1 MVKADLV
8 IRVNAGPYGSVRTGR
23 AEHRQNR
30 NAPRTPVAS
39 PHRQPYVPARRSG
52 HTAAM
57 AVIILC
63 IALVLDGLVAVVRWG
78 GLAVEPPPTPG
89 PDGAGPTDPP
99 PVSLVVRRYLWYLAV
114 ALLSG
119 AGAGLLAAGA
129 GGRLV
134 MRLLAVTA
142 GADAQGQV
150 TEADQIVG
158 RISVDGTL
166 GFIVFT
172 GLFFG
177 LATGGLYLLIHRWLP
192 AGRAGGLAYGALLL
206 VLAGTRLEPL
216 RPGNP
221 DFDLVGPG
229 WVAVAAFTAL
239 VVFHGMLLAALA
251 GRLSRAVPL
260 LALTPRAIIAHV
272 PLLLLA
278 LGSVALVA
286 AIVGIAVVSASQ
298 VPAVAGVWRDRR
310 LVTAGRVILS
320 LVALAALPSFASA
333 VIDILGRP

>member
-1 MVKADLV
+1 MWVIVGCIVLV
-8 IRVNAGPYGSVRTGR
+8 VV
-23 AEHRQNR
+23 
-30 NAPRTPVAS
+30 
-39 PHRQPYVPARRSG
+39 
-52 HTAAM
+52 
-57 AVIILC
+57 
-63 IALVLDGLVAVVRWG
+63 GLLAIVRWG
-78 GLAVEPPPTPG
+78 GLAVQPPPAPADDDTVP
-89 PDGAGPTDPP
+89 AARP
-99 PVSLVVRRYLWYLAV
+99 PVSLVVRRYLWYLTLAISAGV
-114 ALLSG
+114 G
-119 AGAGLLAAGA
+119 AGILAAGA
-129 GGRLV
+129 GGRLA

-142 GADAQGQV
+142 GPTAQGRI
-150 TEADQIVG
+150 TEADQVVG
-158 RISVDGTL
+158 RISAEGTL

-177 LATGGLYLLIHRWLP
+177 AASGAAYLLLRRWLP
-192 AGRAGGLAYGALLL
+192 GGRTGGVAFGALLL

-229 WVAVAAFTAL
+229 WVSVAAFAAL
-239 VVFHGMLLAALA
+239 VLFHGMLLAALA

-286 AIVGIAVVSASQ
+286 AIVGVAVVSASQ

-320 LVALAALPSFASA
+320 LVALAALPSFARA
-333 VIDILGRP
+333 ITDILGRR

>member
-1 MVKADLV
+1 MWVIVGCIVLV
-8 IRVNAGPYGSVRTGR
+8 VV
-23 AEHRQNR
+23 
-30 NAPRTPVAS
+30 
-39 PHRQPYVPARRSG
+39 
-52 HTAAM
+52 
-57 AVIILC
+57 
-63 IALVLDGLVAVVRWG
+63 GLLAIVRWG
-78 GLAVEPPPTPG
+78 GLAVQPPAAPADDDTVPA
-89 PDGAGPTDPP
+89 DRP
-99 PVSLVVRRYLWYLAV
+99 PVSLVVRRYLWYMTLAISAGV
-114 ALLSG
+114 G
-119 AGAGLLAAGA
+119 AGILAAGA
-129 GGRLV
+129 GGRLA

-142 GADAQGQV
+142 GPTAQGRI
-150 TEADQIVG
+150 TEADQVVG
-158 RISVDGTL
+158 RISAEGTL

-177 LATGGLYLLIHRWLP
+177 ATSGAAYLLLRRWLP
-192 AGRAGGLAYGALLL
+192 GGRTGGVVFGALLL

-229 WVAVAAFTAL
+229 WVSVAAFAAL
-239 VVFHGMLLAALA
+239 VLFHGMLLAALA

-320 LVALAALPSFASA
+320 LVALAALPSFARAIS
-333 VIDILGRP
+333 DILGRP

>member
-1 MVKADLV
+1 MWVIVGCIVLV
-8 IRVNAGPYGSVRTGR
+8 VV
-23 AEHRQNR
+23 
-30 NAPRTPVAS
+30 
-39 PHRQPYVPARRSG
+39 
-52 HTAAM
+52 
-57 AVIILC
+57 
-63 IALVLDGLVAVVRWG
+63 GLLAIVRWG
-78 GLAVEPPPTPG
+78 GLAVQPPPAPADDDTVP
-89 PDGAGPTDPP
+89 AARP
-99 PVSLVVRRYLWYLAV
+99 PVSLVVRRYLWYLTLAISAGV
-114 ALLSG
+114 G
-119 AGAGLLAAGA
+119 AGILAAGA
-129 GGRLV
+129 GGRLA

-142 GADAQGQV
+142 GPTAQGRI
-150 TEADQIVG
+150 TEADQVVG
-158 RISVDGTL
+158 RISAEGTL

-177 LATGGLYLLIHRWLP
+177 AASGAAYLLLRRWLP
-192 AGRAGGLAYGALLL
+192 GGRTGGVAFGALLL
-206 VLAGTRLEPL
+206 ILAGTRLEPL

-229 WVAVAAFTAL
+229 WVSVAAFAAL
-239 VVFHGMLLAALA
+239 VLFHGMLLAALA

-286 AIVGIAVVSASQ
+286 AIIGVAVVSASQ

-320 LVALAALPSFASA
+320 LVALAALPSFARA
-333 VIDILGRP
+333 ITDILGRP

>member
-1 MVKADLV
+1 MWVIVGCIVLV
-8 IRVNAGPYGSVRTGR
+8 VV
-23 AEHRQNR
+23 
-30 NAPRTPVAS
+30 
-39 PHRQPYVPARRSG
+39 
-52 HTAAM
+52 
-57 AVIILC
+57 
-63 IALVLDGLVAVVRWG
+63 GLLAIVRWG
-78 GLAVEPPPTPG
+78 GLAVQPPPAPADDDTVPA
-89 PDGAGPTDPP
+89 DRP
-99 PVSLVVRRYLWYLAV
+99 PVSLVVRRYLWYLTLAISAGV
-114 ALLSG
+114 G
-119 AGAGLLAAGA
+119 AGILAAGA
-129 GGRLV
+129 GGRLA

-142 GADAQGQV
+142 GPTAQGRI
-150 TEADQIVG
+150 TEADQVVG
-158 RISVDGTL
+158 RISAEGTL

-177 LATGGLYLLIHRWLP
+177 AASGAAYLLLRRWLP
-192 AGRAGGLAYGALLL
+192 GGRTGGVAFGALLL

-229 WVAVAAFTAL
+229 WVSVAAFATL
-239 VVFHGMLLAALA
+239 VLFHGMLLAALA

-260 LALTPRAIIAHV
+260 LALTPRAVIAHV

-286 AIVGIAVVSASQ
+286 AIVGVAVVAASQ

-320 LVALAALPSFASA
+320 LVALAALPSFARA
-333 VIDILGRP
+333 ITDILGRP

>member
-1 MVKADLV
+1 MWVIVGCIVLV
-8 IRVNAGPYGSVRTGR
+8 VV
-23 AEHRQNR
+23 
-30 NAPRTPVAS
+30 
-39 PHRQPYVPARRSG
+39 
-52 HTAAM
+52 
-57 AVIILC
+57 
-63 IALVLDGLVAVVRWG
+63 GLLAIVRWG
-78 GLAVEPPPTPG
+78 GLAVQPPPAPADDDTVP
-89 PDGAGPTDPP
+89 AARP
-99 PVSLVVRRYLWYLAV
+99 PVSLVVRRYLWYLTLAISAGV
-114 ALLSG
+114 G
-119 AGAGLLAAGA
+119 AGILAAGA
-129 GGRLV
+129 GGRLA

-142 GADAQGQV
+142 GPTAQGRI
-150 TEADQIVG
+150 TEADQVVG
-158 RISVDGTL
+158 RISAEGTL

-177 LATGGLYLLIHRWLP
+177 AASGAAYLLLRRWLP
-192 AGRAGGLAYGALLL
+192 GGRTGGVVFGALLL

-229 WVAVAAFTAL
+229 WVSVAAFAAL
-239 VVFHGMLLAALA
+239 VLFHGMLLAALA

-286 AIVGIAVVSASQ
+286 AIVGVAVVSASQ

-320 LVALAALPSFASA
+320 LVALAALPSFARA
-333 VIDILGRP
+333 ITDILGRP

>member
-1 MVKADLV
+1 MWVIVGCIVLV
-8 IRVNAGPYGSVRTGR
+8 VV
-23 AEHRQNR
+23 
-30 NAPRTPVAS
+30 
-39 PHRQPYVPARRSG
+39 
-52 HTAAM
+52 
-57 AVIILC
+57 
-63 IALVLDGLVAVVRWG
+63 GLLAIVRWG
-78 GLAVEPPPTPG
+78 GLAVQPPPAPADDDTIP
-89 PDGAGPTDPP
+89 AARP
-99 PVSLVVRRYLWYLAV
+99 PVSLVVRRYLWYLTLAISAGV
-114 ALLSG
+114 G
-119 AGAGLLAAGA
+119 AGILAAGA
-129 GGRLV
+129 GGRLA

-142 GADAQGQV
+142 GPTAQGRI
-150 TEADQIVG
+150 TEADQVVG
-158 RISVDGTL
+158 RISAEGTL

-177 LATGGLYLLIHRWLP
+177 AASGAAYLLLRRWLP
-192 AGRAGGLAYGALLL
+192 GGRTGGVAFGALLL

-229 WVAVAAFTAL
+229 WVSVAAFAAL
-239 VVFHGMLLAALA
+239 VLFHGMLAAALA

-286 AIVGIAVVSASQ
+286 AIVGVAVVLASQ
-298 VPAVAGVWRDRR
+298 VPAVAAAWRDRHS
-310 LVTAGRVILS
+310 VTAGRVVLALVIL
-320 LVALAALPSFASA
+320 VALPSFASA

>member
-1 MVKADLV
+1 MWVIVGCIVLV
-8 IRVNAGPYGSVRTGR
+8 VV
-23 AEHRQNR
+23 
-30 NAPRTPVAS
+30 
-39 PHRQPYVPARRSG
+39 
-52 HTAAM
+52 
-57 AVIILC
+57 
-63 IALVLDGLVAVVRWG
+63 GLLAIVRWG
-78 GLAVEPPPTPG
+78 GLAVQPPPAPADDDTVP
-89 PDGAGPTDPP
+89 AARP
-99 PVSLVVRRYLWYLAV
+99 PVSLVVRRYLWYLTLAISAGV
-114 ALLSG
+114 G
-119 AGAGLLAAGA
+119 AGILAAGA
-129 GGRLV
+129 GGRLA

-142 GADAQGQV
+142 GPTAQGRI
-150 TEADQIVG
+150 TEADQVVG
-158 RISVDGTL
+158 RISAEGTL

-177 LATGGLYLLIHRWLP
+177 AASGAAYLLLRRWLP
-192 AGRAGGLAYGALLL
+192 GGRTGGVAFGALLL
-206 VLAGTRLEPL
+206 ILAGTRLEPL

-229 WVAVAAFTAL
+229 WVSVAAFAAL
-239 VVFHGMLLAALA
+239 VLFHGMLLAALA

-286 AIVGIAVVSASQ
+286 AIVGVAVVSASQ

-320 LVALAALPSFASA
+320 LVALAALPSFARA
-333 VIDILGRP
+333 ITDILGRP

>member
-1 MVKADLV
+1 MWVIVGCIVLV
-8 IRVNAGPYGSVRTGR
+8 VV
-23 AEHRQNR
+23 
-30 NAPRTPVAS
+30 
-39 PHRQPYVPARRSG
+39 
-52 HTAAM
+52 
-57 AVIILC
+57 
-63 IALVLDGLVAVVRWG
+63 GLLAIVRWG
-78 GLAVEPPPTPG
+78 GLAVQPPPAPADDDTIP
-89 PDGAGPTDPP
+89 AARP
-99 PVSLVVRRYLWYLAV
+99 PVSLVVRRYLWYLTLAISAGV
-114 ALLSG
+114 G
-119 AGAGLLAAGA
+119 AGILAAGA
-129 GGRLV
+129 GGWLA

-142 GADAQGQV
+142 GPTAQGRI
-150 TEADQIVG
+150 TEADQVVG
-158 RISVDGTL
+158 RISLDGTL

-177 LATGGLYLLIHRWLP
+177 AASGAAYLLLRRWLP
-192 AGRAGGLAYGALLL
+192 GGRTGGVAFGALLL

-229 WVAVAAFTAL
+229 WVSVAAFAAL
-239 VVFHGMLLAALA
+239 VLFHGMLLAALA

-286 AIVGIAVVSASQ
+286 AIVGVAVVSASQ

-320 LVALAALPSFASA
+320 LVALAALPSFARA
-333 VIDILGRP
+333 ITDILGRP

>member
-1 MVKADLV
+1 MWVIVGCIVLV
-8 IRVNAGPYGSVRTGR
+8 VV
-23 AEHRQNR
+23 
-30 NAPRTPVAS
+30 
-39 PHRQPYVPARRSG
+39 
-52 HTAAM
+52 
-57 AVIILC
+57 
-63 IALVLDGLVAVVRWG
+63 GLLAIVRWG
-78 GLAVEPPPTPG
+78 GLAVQPPPAP
-89 PDGAGPTDPP
+89 PDDDTVPADRP
-99 PVSLVVRRYLWYLAV
+99 PVSLVVRRYLWYLTLAISAGV
-114 ALLSG
+114 G
-119 AGAGLLAAGA
+119 AGILAAGA
-129 GGRLV
+129 GGRLA

-142 GADAQGQV
+142 GPTAQGRI
-150 TEADQIVG
+150 TEADQVVG
-158 RISVDGTL
+158 RISAEGTL

-177 LATGGLYLLIHRWLP
+177 AASGAAYLLLRRWLP
-192 AGRAGGLAYGALLL
+192 GGRTGGVAFGALLL
-206 VLAGTRLEPL
+206 ILAGTRLEPL

-229 WVAVAAFTAL
+229 WVSVAAFAAL
-239 VVFHGMLLAALA
+239 VLFHGMLLAALA

-286 AIVGIAVVSASQ
+286 AIVGVAVVSASQ

-320 LVALAALPSFASA
+320 LVALAALPSFARA
-333 VIDILGRP
+333 ITDILGRP

>member
-1 MVKADLV
+1 MWVIVGCIMLV
-8 IRVNAGPYGSVRTGR
+8 VV
-23 AEHRQNR
+23 
-30 NAPRTPVAS
+30 
-39 PHRQPYVPARRSG
+39 
-52 HTAAM
+52 
-57 AVIILC
+57 
-63 IALVLDGLVAVVRWG
+63 GLLAIVRWG
-78 GLAVEPPPTPG
+78 GLAVQPPAAPADDDTVPA
-89 PDGAGPTDPP
+89 DRP
-99 PVSLVVRRYLWYLAV
+99 PVSLVVRRYLWYMTLAISAGV
-114 ALLSG
+114 G
-119 AGAGLLAAGA
+119 AGILAAGA
-129 GGRLV
+129 GGRLA

-142 GADAQGQV
+142 GPTAQGRI
-150 TEADQIVG
+150 TEADQVVG
-158 RISVDGTL
+158 RISAEGTL

-177 LATGGLYLLIHRWLP
+177 ATSGAAYLLLRRWLP
-192 AGRAGGLAYGALLL
+192 GGRTGGVVFGALLL

-229 WVAVAAFTAL
+229 WVSVAAFAAL
-239 VVFHGMLLAALA
+239 VLFHGMLLAALA

-286 AIVGIAVVSASQ
+286 AIVGVAVVSASQ

-320 LVALAALPSFASA
+320 LVALAALPSFARA
-333 VIDILGRP
+333 ITDILGRP

>member
-1 MVKADLV
+1 MWVIVGCIVLV
-8 IRVNAGPYGSVRTGR
+8 VV
-23 AEHRQNR
+23 
-30 NAPRTPVAS
+30 
-39 PHRQPYVPARRSG
+39 
-52 HTAAM
+52 
-57 AVIILC
+57 
-63 IALVLDGLVAVVRWG
+63 GLLAIVRWG
-78 GLAVEPPPTPG
+78 GLAVQPPPAPADDDTIP
-89 PDGAGPTDPP
+89 AARP
-99 PVSLVVRRYLWYLAV
+99 PVSLVVRRYLWYLTLAISAGV
-114 ALLSG
+114 G
-119 AGAGLLAAGA
+119 AGILAAGA
-129 GGRLV
+129 GGRLA

-142 GADAQGQV
+142 GPTAQGRI
-150 TEADQIVG
+150 TEADQVVG
-158 RISVDGTL
+158 RISAEGTL

-177 LATGGLYLLIHRWLP
+177 AASGAAYLLLRRWLP
-192 AGRAGGLAYGALLL
+192 GGRTGGVAFGALLL

-229 WVAVAAFTAL
+229 WVSVAAFAAL
-239 VVFHGMLLAALA
+239 VLFHGMLLAALA

-320 LVALAALPSFASA
+320 LVALAALPSFARAIS
-333 VIDILGRP
+333 DILGRP

>member
-1 MVKADLV
+1 VIVGCIVLV
-8 IRVNAGPYGSVRTGR
+8 VV
-23 AEHRQNR
+23 
-30 NAPRTPVAS
+30 
-39 PHRQPYVPARRSG
+39 
-52 HTAAM
+52 
-57 AVIILC
+57 
-63 IALVLDGLVAVVRWG
+63 GLLAIVRWG
-78 GLAVEPPPTPG
+78 GLAVQPPAAPADDDTVPA
-89 PDGAGPTDPP
+89 DRP
-99 PVSLVVRRYLWYLAV
+99 PVSLVVRRYLWYMTLAISAGV
-114 ALLSG
+114 G
-119 AGAGLLAAGA
+119 AGILAAGA
-129 GGRLV
+129 GGRLA

-142 GADAQGQV
+142 GPTAQGRI
-150 TEADQIVG
+150 TEADQVVG
-158 RISVDGTL
+158 RISAEGTL

-177 LATGGLYLLIHRWLP
+177 AASGAAYLLLRRWLP
-192 AGRAGGLAYGALLL
+192 GGRTGGVAFGALLL
-206 VLAGTRLEPL
+206 ILAGTRLEPL

-229 WVAVAAFTAL
+229 WVSVAAFAAL
-239 VVFHGMLLAALA
+239 VLFHGMLLAALA

-286 AIVGIAVVSASQ
+286 AIVGVAVVSASQ

-320 LVALAALPSFASA
+320 LVALAALPSFARA
-333 VIDILGRP
+333 ITDILGRP

>member
-1 MVKADLV
+1 MWVIVGCIVLV
-8 IRVNAGPYGSVRTGR
+8 VV
-23 AEHRQNR
+23 
-30 NAPRTPVAS
+30 
-39 PHRQPYVPARRSG
+39 
-52 HTAAM
+52 
-57 AVIILC
+57 
-63 IALVLDGLVAVVRWG
+63 GLLAIVRWG
-78 GLAVEPPPTPG
+78 GLAVQPPPAP
-89 PDGAGPTDPP
+89 PDDDTVPADRP
-99 PVSLVVRRYLWYLAV
+99 PVSLVVRRYLWYLTLAISAGV
-114 ALLSG
+114 G
-119 AGAGLLAAGA
+119 AGILAAGA
-129 GGRLV
+129 GGRLA

-142 GADAQGQV
+142 GPTAQGRI
-150 TEADQIVG
+150 TEADQVVG
-158 RISVDGTL
+158 RISAEGTL

-177 LATGGLYLLIHRWLP
+177 ATSGAAYLLLRRWLP
-192 AGRAGGLAYGALLL
+192 GGRTGGVAFGALLL

-229 WVAVAAFTAL
+229 WVSVAAFAAL
-239 VVFHGMLLAALA
+239 VLFHGMLLAALA

-286 AIVGIAVVSASQ
+286 AIVGVAVVAASQ

-320 LVALAALPSFASA
+320 LVALAALPSFARA
-333 VIDILGRP
+333 ITDILGRP

>member
-1 MVKADLV
+1 MWVIVGCIMLV
-8 IRVNAGPYGSVRTGR
+8 VV
-23 AEHRQNR
+23 
-30 NAPRTPVAS
+30 
-39 PHRQPYVPARRSG
+39 
-52 HTAAM
+52 
-57 AVIILC
+57 
-63 IALVLDGLVAVVRWG
+63 GLLTIVRWG
-78 GLAVEPPPTPG
+78 GLAVQPPAAPADDDTVPA
-89 PDGAGPTDPP
+89 DRP
-99 PVSLVVRRYLWYLAV
+99 PVSLVVRRYLWYLTLAISAGV
-114 ALLSG
+114 G
-119 AGAGLLAAGA
+119 AGILAAGA
-129 GGRLV
+129 GGRLA

-142 GADAQGQV
+142 GPTAQGRI
-150 TEADQIVG
+150 TEADQVVG
-158 RISVDGTL
+158 RISAEGTL

-177 LATGGLYLLIHRWLP
+177 ATSGAAYLLLRRWLP
-192 AGRAGGLAYGALLL
+192 GGRTGGVVFGALLL

-229 WVAVAAFTAL
+229 WVSVAAFAAL
-239 VVFHGMLLAALA
+239 VLFHGMLLAALA

-320 LVALAALPSFASA
+320 LVALAALPSFARAIS
-333 VIDILGRP
+333 DILGRP

>member
-1 MVKADLV
+1 MWVIVGCIVLV
-8 IRVNAGPYGSVRTGR
+8 VV
-23 AEHRQNR
+23 
-30 NAPRTPVAS
+30 
-39 PHRQPYVPARRSG
+39 
-52 HTAAM
+52 
-57 AVIILC
+57 
-63 IALVLDGLVAVVRWG
+63 GLLAIVRWG
-78 GLAVEPPPTPG
+78 GLAVQPPPAPADNDTVP
-89 PDGAGPTDPP
+89 AARP
-99 PVSLVVRRYLWYLAV
+99 PVSLVVRRYLWYLTLAISAGV
-114 ALLSG
+114 G
-119 AGAGLLAAGA
+119 AGILAAGA
-129 GGRLV
+129 GGRLA

-142 GADAQGQV
+142 GPTAQGRI
-150 TEADQIVG
+150 TEADQVVG
-158 RISVDGTL
+158 RISAEGTL

-177 LATGGLYLLIHRWLP
+177 AASGAAYLLLRRWLP
-192 AGRAGGLAYGALLL
+192 GGRTGGVAFGALLL
-206 VLAGTRLEPL
+206 ILAGTRLEPL

-229 WVAVAAFTAL
+229 WVSVAAFAAL
-239 VVFHGMLLAALA
+239 VLFHGMLLAALA

-286 AIVGIAVVSASQ
+286 AIVGVAVVSASQ

-320 LVALAALPSFASA
+320 LVALAALPSFARA
-333 VIDILGRP
+333 ITDILGRP

>member
-1 MVKADLV
+1 MWVIVGCIVLV
-8 IRVNAGPYGSVRTGR
+8 VV
-23 AEHRQNR
+23 
-30 NAPRTPVAS
+30 
-39 PHRQPYVPARRSG
+39 
-52 HTAAM
+52 
-57 AVIILC
+57 
-63 IALVLDGLVAVVRWG
+63 GLLAIVRWG
-78 GLAVEPPPTPG
+78 GLAVQPPPAPADDDTVP
-89 PDGAGPTDPP
+89 AARP
-99 PVSLVVRRYLWYLAV
+99 PVSLVVRRYLWYLTLAISAGV
-114 ALLSG
+114 G
-119 AGAGLLAAGA
+119 AGILAAGA
-129 GGRLV
+129 GGRLA

-142 GADAQGQV
+142 GPTAQGRI
-150 TEADQIVG
+150 TEADQVVG
-158 RISVDGTL
+158 RISAEGTL

-177 LATGGLYLLIHRWLP
+177 ATSGAAYLLLRRWLP
-192 AGRAGGLAYGALLL
+192 GGRTGGVVFGALLL

-229 WVAVAAFTAL
+229 WVSVAAFAAL
-239 VVFHGMLLAALA
+239 VLFHGMLLAALA

-286 AIVGIAVVSASQ
+286 AIVGVAVVSASQ

-320 LVALAALPSFASA
+320 LVALAALPSFARA
-333 VIDILGRP
+333 VTDILGRP

>member
-1 MVKADLV
+1 MLV
-8 IRVNAGPYGSVRTGR
+8 VV
-23 AEHRQNR
+23 
-30 NAPRTPVAS
+30 
-39 PHRQPYVPARRSG
+39 
-52 HTAAM
+52 
-57 AVIILC
+57 
-63 IALVLDGLVAVVRWG
+63 GLLAIVRWG
-78 GLAVEPPPTPG
+78 GLAVQPPTAPADDDTV
-89 PDGAGPTDPP
+89 PAARP
-99 PVSLVVRRYLWYLAV
+99 PVSLVVRRYLWYLTLAISAGV
-114 ALLSG
+114 G
-119 AGAGLLAAGA
+119 AGILAAGA
-129 GGRLV
+129 GGRLA

-142 GADAQGQV
+142 GPTAQGRI
-150 TEADQIVG
+150 TEADQVVG
-158 RISVDGTL
+158 RISAEGTL

-177 LATGGLYLLIHRWLP
+177 AASGAAYLLLRRWLP
-192 AGRAGGLAYGALLL
+192 GGRTGGVAFGALLL

-229 WVAVAAFTAL
+229 WVSVAAFAAL
-239 VVFHGMLLAALA
+239 VLFHGMLLAALA

-286 AIVGIAVVSASQ
+286 AIVGVAVVSASQ

-320 LVALAALPSFASA
+320 LVALAALPSFARA
-333 VIDILGRP
+333 VTDILGRP

>member
-1 MVKADLV
+1 MWVIVGCIVLV
-8 IRVNAGPYGSVRTGR
+8 VV
-23 AEHRQNR
+23 
-30 NAPRTPVAS
+30 
-39 PHRQPYVPARRSG
+39 
-52 HTAAM
+52 
-57 AVIILC
+57 
-63 IALVLDGLVAVVRWG
+63 GLLAIVRWG
-78 GLAVEPPPTPG
+78 GLAVQPPAAPA
-89 PDGAGPTDPP
+89 DGDTVPADRP
-99 PVSLVVRRYLWYLAV
+99 PVSLVVRRYLWYLTLAISAGV
-114 ALLSG
+114 G
-119 AGAGLLAAGA
+119 AGILAAGA
-129 GGRLV
+129 GGRLA

-142 GADAQGQV
+142 GPTAQGRI
-150 TEADQIVG
+150 TEADQVVG
-158 RISVDGTL
+158 RISAEGTL

-177 LATGGLYLLIHRWLP
+177 AASGAAYLLLRRWLP
-192 AGRAGGLAYGALLL
+192 GGRTGGVAFGALLL

-229 WVAVAAFTAL
+229 WVSVAAFATL
-239 VVFHGMLLAALA
+239 VLFHGMLLAALA

-260 LALTPRAIIAHV
+260 LALTPRAVIAHV

-286 AIVGIAVVSASQ
+286 AIVGVAVVAASQ

-320 LVALAALPSFASA
+320 LVALAALPSFARA
-333 VIDILGRP
+333 ITDVLGRP

>member
-1 MVKADLV
+1 MWV
-8 IRVNAGPYGSVRTGR
+8 IVG
-23 AEHRQNR
+23 
-30 NAPRTPVAS
+30 
-39 PHRQPYVPARRSG
+39 
-52 HTAAM
+52 
-57 AVIILC
+57 C
-63 IALVLDGLVAVVRWG
+63 IVLVAVGLLAIVRWG
-78 GLAVEPPPTPG
+78 GLAVQPPPAPADDDTVP
-89 PDGAGPTDPP
+89 AARP
-99 PVSLVVRRYLWYLAV
+99 PVSLVVRRYLWYLTLAISAGV
-114 ALLSG
+114 G
-119 AGAGLLAAGA
+119 AGILAAGA
-129 GGRLV
+129 GGRLA

-142 GADAQGQV
+142 GPTAQGRI
-150 TEADQIVG
+150 TEADQVVG
-158 RISVDGTL
+158 RISAEGTL

-177 LATGGLYLLIHRWLP
+177 AASGAAYLLLRRWLP
-192 AGRAGGLAYGALLL
+192 GGRTGGVAFGALLL
-206 VLAGTRLEPL
+206 ILAGTRLEPL

-229 WVAVAAFTAL
+229 WVSVAAFAAL
-239 VVFHGMLLAALA
+239 VLFHGMLLAALA

-286 AIVGIAVVSASQ
+286 AIVGVAVVSASQ

-320 LVALAALPSFASA
+320 LVALAALPSFARA
-333 VIDILGRP
+333 ITDILGRP

>member
-1 MVKADLV
+1 MWVIVGCIVLV
-8 IRVNAGPYGSVRTGR
+8 VV
-23 AEHRQNR
+23 
-30 NAPRTPVAS
+30 
-39 PHRQPYVPARRSG
+39 
-52 HTAAM
+52 
-57 AVIILC
+57 
-63 IALVLDGLVAVVRWG
+63 GLLAIVRWG
-78 GLAVEPPPTPG
+78 GLAVQPPPG
-89 PDGAGPTDPP
+89 PAQDPTDPTGRP
-99 PVSLVVRRYLWYLAV
+99 PVGLVVRRYLWYLTV
-114 ALLSG
+114 AIS
-119 AGAGLLAAGA
+119 AGVGGGILAAGA

-142 GADAQGQV
+142 GPDAQGRI

-158 RISVDGTL
+158 RISLDGTL

-177 LATGGLYLLIHRWLP
+177 AASGAAYLLLRRWLP
-192 AGRAGGLAYGALLL
+192 AGRTGGVTLGALLL

-221 DFDLVGPG
+221 DFDLVEPG
-229 WVAVAAFTAL
+229 WVSVVAFAAL
-239 VVFHGMLLAALA
+239 VLFHGMLVAALA

-260 LALTPRAIIAHV
+260 LALTPRAIVAHV

-286 AIVGIAVVSASQ
+286 AIVGVVVVLASQ
-298 VPAVAGVWRDRR
+298 VPAVAGAWRERR
-310 LVTAGRVILS
+310 LVIAGGVVLA
-320 LVALAALPSFASA
+320 LVVLVALPSFASA

>member
-1 MVKADLV
+1 MWVIVGCIVLV
-8 IRVNAGPYGSVRTGR
+8 VV
-23 AEHRQNR
+23 
-30 NAPRTPVAS
+30 
-39 PHRQPYVPARRSG
+39 
-52 HTAAM
+52 
-57 AVIILC
+57 
-63 IALVLDGLVAVVRWG
+63 GLLAIVRWG
-78 GLAVEPPPTPG
+78 GLAVQPPAAPA
-89 PDGAGPTDPP
+89 DGDTVPADRP
-99 PVSLVVRRYLWYLAV
+99 PVSLVVRRYLWYLTLAISAGV
-114 ALLSG
+114 G
-119 AGAGLLAAGA
+119 AGILAAGA
-129 GGRLV
+129 GGRLA

-142 GADAQGQV
+142 GPTAQGRI
-150 TEADQIVG
+150 TEADQVVG
-158 RISVDGTL
+158 RISAEGTL

-177 LATGGLYLLIHRWLP
+177 AASGAAYLLLRRWLP
-192 AGRAGGLAYGALLL
+192 GGRTGGVAFGALLL

-229 WVAVAAFTAL
+229 WVSVAAFAVL
-239 VVFHGMLLAALA
+239 VLFHGMLLAALA

-260 LALTPRAIIAHV
+260 LALNPRAIIAHV

-286 AIVGIAVVSASQ
+286 AIIGVAVVSASQ

-320 LVALAALPSFASA
+320 LVALAALPSFARA
-333 VIDILGRP
+333 ITDILGRP

>member
-1 MVKADLV
+1 MWVIVGCIVLV
-8 IRVNAGPYGSVRTGR
+8 VV
-23 AEHRQNR
+23 
-30 NAPRTPVAS
+30 
-39 PHRQPYVPARRSG
+39 
-52 HTAAM
+52 
-57 AVIILC
+57 
-63 IALVLDGLVAVVRWG
+63 GLLAIVRWG
-78 GLAVEPPPTPG
+78 GLAVQPPPAPADDDTVP
-89 PDGAGPTDPP
+89 AARP
-99 PVSLVVRRYLWYLAV
+99 PVSLVVRRYLWYLTLAISAGV
-114 ALLSG
+114 G
-119 AGAGLLAAGA
+119 AGILAAGA
-129 GGRLV
+129 GGRLA

-142 GADAQGQV
+142 GPTAQGRI
-150 TEADQIVG
+150 TEADQVVG
-158 RISVDGTL
+158 RISAEGTL

-177 LATGGLYLLIHRWLP
+177 AASGAAYLLLRRWLP
-192 AGRAGGLAYGALLL
+192 GGRTGGVAFGALLL
-206 VLAGTRLEPL
+206 ILAGTRLEPL

-229 WVAVAAFTAL
+229 WVSVAAFAAL
-239 VVFHGMLLAALA
+239 VLFHGMLLVALA

-286 AIVGIAVVSASQ
+286 AIVGVAVVSASQ

-320 LVALAALPSFASA
+320 LVALAALPSFARA
-333 VIDILGRP
+333 ITDILGRP

>member
-1 MVKADLV
+1 MWVIVGCIVLV
-8 IRVNAGPYGSVRTGR
+8 VV
-23 AEHRQNR
+23 
-30 NAPRTPVAS
+30 
-39 PHRQPYVPARRSG
+39 
-52 HTAAM
+52 
-57 AVIILC
+57 
-63 IALVLDGLVAVVRWG
+63 GLLAIVRWG
-78 GLAVEPPPTPG
+78 GLAVQPPPAPADDDTVP
-89 PDGAGPTDPP
+89 AARP
-99 PVSLVVRRYLWYLAV
+99 PVSLVVRRYFWYLTLAISAGV
-114 ALLSG
+114 G
-119 AGAGLLAAGA
+119 AGILAAGA
-129 GGRLV
+129 GGRLA

-142 GADAQGQV
+142 GPTAQGRI
-150 TEADQIVG
+150 TEADQVVG
-158 RISVDGTL
+158 RISAEGTL

-177 LATGGLYLLIHRWLP
+177 AASGAAYLLLRRWLP
-192 AGRAGGLAYGALLL
+192 GGRTGGVAFGALLL

-229 WVAVAAFTAL
+229 WVSVVAFAAL
-239 VVFHGMLLAALA
+239 VLFHGMLLAALA

-286 AIVGIAVVSASQ
+286 AIVGVAVVSASQ

-320 LVALAALPSFASA
+320 LVALAALPSFARA
-333 VIDILGRP
+333 VTDILGRP